1 MEIIPYLRPS
11 TNLKLMMHQLNIL
24 TSISHKINGYNTIQQ
39 LLASLYNP
47 QLKYIK
53 RIVNSKDELNK
64 IEACRFPPA
73 SFNSLSLHN

>member
-1 MEIIPYLRPS
+1 
-11 TNLKLMMHQLNIL
+11 MMHQLNIL
-24 TSISHKINGYNTIQQ
+24 TSINHKINGQKTIQQ
-39 LLASLYNP
+39 LLASLCNR

-73 SFNSLSLHN
+73 SLHALSLHN